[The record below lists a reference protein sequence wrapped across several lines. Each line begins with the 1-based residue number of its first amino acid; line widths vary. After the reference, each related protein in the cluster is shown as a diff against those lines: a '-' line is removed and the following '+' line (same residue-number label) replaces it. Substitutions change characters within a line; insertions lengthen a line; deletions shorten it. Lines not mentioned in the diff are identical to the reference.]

1 MNFRG
6 VESET
11 LKGDC
16 SFSLIPRYL
25 QNYFDTDS
33 GLQLCLGVPTP
44 FKNSFLNRSKHMTS
58 QFCDSFYLKHKL
70 ETKMEPKHG

>member
-25 QNYFDTDS
+25 QNYFNTNL
-33 GLQLCLGVPTP
+33 GLQLRLGVPSQI
-44 FKNSFLNRSKHMTS
+44 KNSFCI
-58 QFCDSFYLKHKL
+58 QFLPHLGMLFYNCTEITLK
-70 ETKMEPKHG
+70 EMIFV

>member
-1 MNFRG
+1 MNFRR

-25 QNYFDTDS
+25 QNYFDTNL
-33 GLQLCLGVPTP
+33 GLQLCLGVPSP
-44 FKNSFLNRSKHMTS
+44 FKNPFFVFDNCWT
-58 QFCDSFYLKHKL
+58 
-70 ETKMEPKHG
+70 